1 MNLVIDTGNTSTKIA
16 VFNGDELL
24 EHHQRER
31 LVVGELEKLKE
42 NYPDI
47 NSLIISSVVRQD
59 EQVNK
64 FCRTNFDHFIR
75 LNYETKL
82 PIKVLCETPQTL
94 GNDRIADVVGV
105 WKHFPNQDVLVI
117 DAGSCIT
124 YDLITASGEYLGGN
138 ISPGLTMRFRAL
150 NNFTDQLPLVS
161 RGESSRVL
169 GKNTNEAI
177 MLGVQ
182 HGLTQE
188 VKGMITSVKQDYPN
202 LKTVITG
209 GDLPFFEK
217 ELKNLIFADPFLTLK
232 GLNEILNY
240 NAR

>member
-1 MNLVIDTGNTSTKIA
+1 MNLVIDTGNTSTKMA
-16 VFNGDELL
+16 VFNGSEMLA
-24 EHHQRER
+24 HYQRER
-31 LVVGELEKLKE
+31 LVIGELEKIKD
-42 NYPDI
+42 NFPDV

-64 FCRTNFDHFIR
+64 YCREIFDTTIR
-75 LNYETKL
+75 LSYETRI
-82 PIKVLCETPQTL
+82 PIKVMYQTPETL
-94 GNDRIADVVGV
+94 GNDRIADVVGA
-105 WKHFPNQDVLVI
+105 WKEFPGQDVLVI
-117 DAGSCIT
+117 DTGSCIT
-124 YDLITASGEYLGGN
+124 YDFINKRGEYLGGN

-161 RGESSRVL
+161 RGENSNIL
-169 GKNTNEAI
+169 GKSTKEAI

-182 HGLTQE
+182 NGLLQE
-188 VKGMITSVKQDYPN
+188 MKGIIGLVKSEYPD
-202 LKTVITG
+202 LKVILTG

-217 ELKNLIFADPFLTLK
+217 DLKNLIFADPFITLK

>member
-1 MNLVIDTGNTSTKIA
+1 MNLVIDTGNTSTKMA

-31 LVVGELEKLKE
+31 LVVGELEKIKE
-42 NYPDI
+42 NFPAI

-64 FCRTNFDHFIR
+64 FCRTNFDNYIR

-82 PIKVLCETPQTL
+82 PITVLYETPQTL
-94 GNDRIADVVGV
+94 GNDRIADVVGA
-105 WKHFPNQDVLVI
+105 WKHLPNQDVLII
-117 DAGSCIT
+117 DAGSCVT
-124 YDLITASGEYLGGN
+124 YDLITSKGEYLGGN

-161 RGESSRVL
+161 RGESNSVL
-169 GKNTNEAI
+169 GKNTKDAI

-182 HGLTQE
+182 HGLTLE
-188 VKGMITSVKQDYPN
+188 MKGMIDLVKQDYPQ
-202 LKTVITG
+202 LKTVLTG
-209 GDLPFFEK
+209 GDLPFFEI

>member
-1 MNLVIDTGNTSTKIA
+1 MNLVIDTGNTSTKMA
-16 VFNGDELL
+16 VFNGQEMLA
-24 EHHQRER
+24 HYQRER

-42 NYPDI
+42 NFPAV

-64 FCRTNFDHFIR
+64 FCRTNFDNYIR
-75 LNYETKL
+75 LSYETRL
-82 PIKVLCETPQTL
+82 PIKVLYQTPQTL
-94 GNDRIADVVGV
+94 GNDRIADVVGA
-105 WKHFPNQDVLVI
+105 WKEYPSQDMLVI
-117 DAGSCIT
+117 DAGSCVT
-124 YDLITASGEYLGGN
+124 YDLITGKGEYLGGN

-150 NNFTDQLPLVS
+150 NNFTDQLPLVT
-161 RGESSRVL
+161 RGENTNVL
-169 GKNTNEAI
+169 GKNTKEAI

-182 HGLTQE
+182 HGLIQE
-188 VKGMITSVKQDYPN
+188 MRGIIELVKQDYPE
-202 LKTVITG
+202 LKAVLTG

>member
-1 MNLVIDTGNTSTKIA
+1 MNLVIDTGNTSTKMA
-16 VFNGDELL
+16 VYSGNEMLA
-24 EHHQRER
+24 HYQRER
-31 LVVGELEKLKE
+31 LVVGELEKIKE
-42 NYPDI
+42 NFPEV

-64 FCRTNFDHFIR
+64 FCRTNFDNYIR

-82 PIKVLCETPQTL
+82 PIKVLYQTPETL
-94 GNDRIADVVGV
+94 GNDRIADVVGA
-105 WKHFPNQDVLVI
+105 WKEYPEQDMLVI

-124 YDLITASGEYLGGN
+124 YDLINSKGEYLGGN

-161 RGESSRVL
+161 RGESKNVL
-169 GKNTNEAI
+169 GKNTKEAI

-182 HGLTQE
+182 HGVSQE
-188 VKGMITSVKQDYPN
+188 IRGIIELAKQDYPE
-202 LKTVITG
+202 LKAVLTG
-209 GDLPFFEK
+209 GDLPFFEM